1 MEVRRECFVVLSSC
15 LQIFSIKQMRK
26 YIWLYNSMQNLRTDC
41 PSTHVF
47 LCALFFI
54 EQKMFNS
61 PHICYAFAR
70 FKYSYFDS
78 WSTVLCTYSTCVPE
92 LSQTVIKSITVDV
105 CYALV
110 TPWSLHTYIRHL
122 ALSKTTAMV
131 FLTKPMHEEPT
142 LPMCTKR
149 LAKQSW
155 QWQIGVSH
163 FACKYKKGY
172 AVLVMEKIIPEVSF
186 FFFFYTF
193 LFPFTVHMRL

>member
-1 MEVRRECFVVLSSC
+1 
-15 LQIFSIKQMRK
+15 
-26 YIWLYNSMQNLRTDC
+26 MQNLRTDC

-149 LAKQSW
+149 WMEEMTKRLAKQSW

-163 FACKYKKGY
+163 FACKYKKRLCSFGNGQDNPGSQFFLL
-172 AVLVMEKIIPEVSF
+172 LVYFFISF
-186 FFFFYTF
+186 YCTYEA
-193 LFPFTVHMRL
+193 LTKNTKNSKYNRHTPVRANAND

>member
-1 MEVRRECFVVLSSC
+1 
-15 LQIFSIKQMRK
+15 
-26 YIWLYNSMQNLRTDC
+26 MQNLRTDC

-110 TPWSLHTYIRHL
+110 TPWSLYPSPGVVQNHCHGFSNQSNASGAHPPYVYQKAGKTEL
-122 ALSKTTAMV
+122 AMTDWRIAFCM
-131 FLTKPMHEEPT
+131 
-142 LPMCTKR
+142 
-149 LAKQSW
+149 
-155 QWQIGVSH
+155 QI
-163 FACKYKKGY
+163 
-172 AVLVMEKIIPEVSF
+172 
-186 FFFFYTF
+186 
-193 LFPFTVHMRL
+193 